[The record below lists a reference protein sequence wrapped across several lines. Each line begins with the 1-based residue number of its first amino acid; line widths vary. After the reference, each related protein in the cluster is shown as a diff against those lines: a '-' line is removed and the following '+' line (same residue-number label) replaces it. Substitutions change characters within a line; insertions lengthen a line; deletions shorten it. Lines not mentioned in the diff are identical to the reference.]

1 MKTFESFSGQKPLP
15 CDQCE
20 LSFSKVSELSIHQMR
35 FHHDTWAVIDLLE
48 AGVSDKEASQLYEKC
63 TRNNNVKWGRG
74 RKRALV
80 DNSPIIENPEKNQ
93 QIRQLFSQL
102 GALHSSAH
110 NPPMI
115 KAEPEM
121 EEQLN
126 PCFMPKAEPKVE
138 FEDQEF
144 CVKMEEPMNGSWIV
158 NEDVFH
164 NDVTD
169 DAADTG
175 ISDNN
180 QDNQK
185 LMEVPAAFE
194 LSAKDNEDC
203 KETQSLRGQSIP
215 NEDINNSEKKLGLS
229 LKLEDEVEIIQNNAM
244 YQKTLASEIFDA
256 SVLTFKDSNEKEIQR
271 LAREIDEMLEQEMA
285 SLVDYGGQGL

>member
-1 MKTFESFSGQKPLP
+1 
-15 CDQCE
+15 
-20 LSFSKVSELSIHQMR
+20 MR

-63 TRNNNVKWGRG
+63 TRNINVKWGRG

-102 GALHSSAH
+102 GALHSSTQ

-115 KAEPEM
+115 KAEPEV
-121 EEQLN
+121 EEELN
-126 PCFMPKAEPKVE
+126 PCMPKAEPKVE

-229 LKLEDEVEIIQNNAM
+229 PSEVSSQMSSIKPGDEVEILQNNAM

-256 SVLTFKDSNEKEIQR
+256 SVLTFEDSNEKEIQR

-285 SLVDYGGQGL
+285 SLVDDGSQGL